1 MGEAR
6 KRRMGDRKDGRR
18 LRTLDPYNE
27 LAPFIMKVRTDASNY
42 FSDSVEITEAE
53 RFLRANRIN
62 GYPGMGMLHLFIA
75 AYIRVAAQYP
85 AINRF
90 ISGQRI
96 FARNNIEFVMTIKKE
111 MRTDAAE
118 TTVKVAFNLNDTI
131 FDVYKGLNSEI
142 KKFKDVSET
151 TGTDDAADSFMKLP
165 RLLLK
170 LIIFFL
176 GVLDYF
182 GKIPQSLIKVSPFH
196 GSIIITDLGSIG
208 MPPVYHH
215 IYNFGNLPL
224 FISLGAKRKTRELKA
239 DGTVLEQK
247 LIDYTLA
254 MDERCCDGFMFSQ
267 GIKLFRNLLR
277 YPGAL
282 EKPPETVVDDIV

>member
-215 IYNFGNLPL
+215 LYNFGNLPV
-224 FISLGAKRKTRELKA
+224 FMSLGAKRKVRELRQ
-239 DGTVLEQK
+239 DGSQVERK
-247 LIDYTLA
+247 YIDYTLV
-254 MDERCCDGFMFSQ
+254 MDERCCDGFLFSQ
-267 GIKLFRNLLR
+267 AIKYFKSVLRNPHVL
-277 YPGAL
+277 A
-282 EKPPETVVDDIV
+282 EPPETVVEDVD